1 MGQSLSG
8 IGSEH
13 LNNEQLQL
21 LHRKFARL
29 CHQPA
34 DSNTSKKLQPAQL
47 RSYIRDLHKL
57 PELAGNPL
65 VPRLFQL
72 LDQDCD
78 GSLSFEEFVKGVE
91 WFGTLQ
97 NEENDIPRLYQLAFR
112 VYDLNNDGYIDS
124 EELYSMLQQIVGA
137 GCSQQQLDHV
147 VQATMVQY
155 DRDGDWR
162 LTLVEFV
169 NLMNTTDLFSKFTFT
184 LC

>member
-8 IGSEH
+8 ISSEH

-29 CHQPA
+29 CQQPA
-34 DSNTSKKLQPAQL
+34 SNTSKKLQPAQL
-47 RSYIRDLHKL
+47 RSYIRDLQKL

-78 GSLSFEEFVKGVE
+78 GSLSFEEFVQGVE

-112 VYDLNNDGYIDS
+112 
-124 EELYSMLQQIVGA
+124 
-137 GCSQQQLDHV
+137 
-147 VQATMVQY
+147 
-155 DRDGDWR
+155 
-162 LTLVEFV
+162 FV
-169 NLMNTTDLFSKFTFT
+169 IWFG
-184 LC
+184 